1 MAATTTTTSAAA
13 AARLLASAGG
23 SLTLYTSR
31 VCPFAQ
37 RTTIALHDLGL
48 IDAIEPTPSNPSG
61 ASLVEI
67 DLANKPEWYTAT
79 INPRGKV
86 PALKLGSTGGP
97 ILIESALI
105 TEYLYQAAGRTDLLL
120 TNAEDARTRYL
131 ASRVTEAVNDAFV
144 PAFYALLREHDTEK
158 QPAATAKLLSAVHDV
173 GAVLDAEGP
182 YAVGNEWSI
191 ADTLA
196 APFLARL
203 VVVKHYRG
211 FDLKDAATAR
221 DENSARFVRWAAA
234 LLEREAVKRTTAPA
248 EVLVTA
254 YAKYAEPPRV

>member
-1 MAATTTTTSAAA
+1 MAAATTTTNAA
-13 AARLLASAGG
+13 AARLLSAAGG

-31 VCPFAQ
+31 ICPFAQ

-48 IDAIEPTPSNPSG
+48 IDAIEPTPSNPNG

-67 DLANKPEWYTAT
+67 DLSNKPEWYTAT

-86 PALKLGSTGGP
+86 PALRLGASGP

-105 TEYLYQAAGRTDLLL
+105 AEYLYQAGGRTDVLLS
-120 TNAEDARTRYL
+120 NPEDAHTRYA
-131 ASRVTEAVNDAFV
+131 ASRVTEAVNDVFL

-182 YAVGNEWSI
+182 FAVGNEWSV

-203 VVVKHYRG
+203 VVLKHYRG

-221 DENSARFVRWAAA
+221 DENSARFVRWATA
-234 LLEREAVKRTTAPA
+234 LLEREAVKKTTAPA
-248 EVLVTA
+248 ESLVKA
-254 YAKYAEPPRV
+254 YAKYAESPRV

>member
-1 MAATTTTTSAAA
+1 MAAATTTNTA

-31 VCPFAQ
+31 ICPFAQ

-48 IDAIEPTPSNPSG
+48 IDAIEPTPTNPNG

-86 PALKLGSTGGP
+86 PALKLGSGGP

-105 TEYLYQAAGRTDLLL
+105 AEYLYQAAGRTDRLL
-120 TNAEDARTRYL
+120 TNPEDAHTRYA
-131 ASRVTEAVNDAFV
+131 ASRVTEAINDAFV
-144 PAFYALLREHDTEK
+144 PAFYALLREHDTEQ

-182 YAVGNEWSI
+182 YAVGSEWSV

-203 VVVKHYRG
+203 VVLKHYRG
-211 FDLKDAATAR
+211 FDLKDASTAR
-221 DENSARFVRWAAA
+221 DENSARFVRWATA
-234 LLEREAVKRTTAPA
+234 LLEREAVKQTTAPA
-248 EVLVTA
+248 ESLVVA
-254 YAKYAEPPRV
+254 YAKYAGPPRV

>member
-1 MAATTTTTSAAA
+1 MAATTTTNAAA
-13 AARLLASAGG
+13 VHLLSAAGG

-48 IDAIEPTPSNPSG
+48 IDAIEPTPTNSNG

-67 DLANKPEWYTAT
+67 DLTNKPEWYTAM

-86 PALKLGSTGGP
+86 PALKLGSAGP

-105 TEYLYQAAGRTDLLL
+105 AEYLYQAAGRTDVLL
-120 TNAEDARTRYL
+120 TNPEDAATRYA

-144 PAFYALLREHDTEK
+144 PAFYALLREHDKET
-158 QPAATAKLLSAVHDV
+158 QPAAMAKLLSAVHDV

-182 YAVGNEWSI
+182 YAVGTEWTL

-211 FDLKDAATAR
+211 FDLKDAAPAR
-221 DENSARFVRWAAA
+221 DENSARFVRWANA